1 MNFFNGFL
9 TVAGL
14 VIMCI
19 CTYYNF
25 VSLISP

>member
-9 TVAGL
+9 AVAGL
-14 VIMCI
+14 AIMCI